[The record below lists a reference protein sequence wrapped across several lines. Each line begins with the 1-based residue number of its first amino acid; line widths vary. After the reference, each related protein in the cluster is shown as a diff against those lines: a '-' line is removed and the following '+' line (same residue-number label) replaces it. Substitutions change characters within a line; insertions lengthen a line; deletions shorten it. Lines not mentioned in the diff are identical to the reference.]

1 MIVCSVRQTGRSP
14 TMKLWTPPTGE
25 FDETHLSTEQQA
37 PQAHAR
43 LSGSHGQPG
52 RARGTE
58 APAREGP
65 QTVGRSDSRQATRL
79 SAAATAAKGS
89 QRFLRSY
96 RLRKRAEFLALQREG
111 RRRTAPHFI
120 VITRTKE
127 TAPSRLGV
135 TTSCKVGNA
144 PERNQI
150 RRLVREFFRRSRAE
164 LVPPRDVLVIARP
177 GAAGLGYWDVHR
189 ELSRALGIGPAAA

>member
-1 MIVCSVRQTGRSP
+1 MT
-14 TMKLWTPPTGE
+14 LWTPPTGE

-43 LSGSHGQPG
+43 LSHSYGQPG
-52 RARGTE
+52 RAQGAQ
-58 APAREGP
+58 APAGEGA
-65 QTVGRSDSRQATRL
+65 QAADRSDSRQAARL
-79 SAAATAAKGS
+79 STAHTAAKGS
-89 QRFLRSY
+89 QRFLRRY

-120 VITRTKE
+120 VITRIKQE
-127 TAPSRLGV
+127 APSRLGV
-135 TTSCKVGNA
+135 TASCKVGNA
-144 PERNQI
+144 PQRNQI

-177 GAAGLGYWDVHR
+177 GAAALGYWDVHR
-189 ELSRALGIGPAAA
+189 ELSRALEIGSTAP